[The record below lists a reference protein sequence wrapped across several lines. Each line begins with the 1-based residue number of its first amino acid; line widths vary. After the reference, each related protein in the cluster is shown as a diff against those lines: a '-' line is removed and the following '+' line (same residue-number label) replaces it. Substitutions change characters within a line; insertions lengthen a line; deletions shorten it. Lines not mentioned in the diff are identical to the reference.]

1 MDIKTSCTGIVERTA
16 KYKSHMCHYVDIGQF
31 CASDKGTVFVNVF
44 FVGLSWSKLLT
55 AINCYCWHHCVSKC
69 VNFTLPILWL
79 MYYEDITHLCVTGL
93 GRTLRQQRLHF
104 HLDMQCLCIRPQE
117 TLVYSWTAEVN
128 VAQLASV
135 TKLCF
140 ANACCRLALKCYVTN
155 LMFFGIENFNE
166 VHRRDLEAQLA
177 QGLTFCHFST

>member
-1 MDIKTSCTGIVERTA
+1 MQCTIYHENGHKNFVHRHCGENRQVQKSYVPLCGHRTILCIRQR
-16 KYKSHMCHYVDIGQF
+16 HGFRECF
-31 CASDKGTVFVNVF
+31 F

-155 LMFFGIENFNE
+155 LMFFWYWE
-166 VHRRDLEAQLA
+166 L
-177 QGLTFCHFST
+177 